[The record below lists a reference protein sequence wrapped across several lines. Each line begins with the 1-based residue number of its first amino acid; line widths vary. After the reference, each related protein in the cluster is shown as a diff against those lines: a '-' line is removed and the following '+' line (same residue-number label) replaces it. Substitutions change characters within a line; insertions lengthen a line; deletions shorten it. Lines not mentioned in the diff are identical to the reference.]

1 MANNYYNKILK
12 ADGTV
17 LIDLTGDDV
26 NESDVARGKVF
37 HKRDGS
43 SATGTNDYDADTS
56 DADAIASE
64 LLLNKTAYV
73 NGSKITG
80 TMPNN
85 GAVSGTIS
93 DKNTPYTIPSGYHDG
108 SGTVD
113 ISSAEK
119 AKIIAGNIKDGVTI
133 LGVLGTYTGEGI
145 TSQSKNVTPY
155 LTAQQVL
162 PDQGYDFLSEVN
174 VAAITFTE
182 TPNAAGGITV
192 TIGAVAP
199 TP

>member
-1 MANNYYNKILK
+1 MAYNKILK

-17 LIDLTGDDV
+17 LMDLTGDDV
-26 NESDVARGKVF
+26 TESDVARGKIF

-73 NGSKITG
+73 NGSKIIG
-80 TMPNN
+80 SMPNN
-85 GAVSGTIS
+85 GAVTGAIS
-93 DKNTPYTIPSGYHDG
+93 DKNTPYTIPAGYHDG
-108 SGTVD
+108 SGEVD
-113 ISSAEK
+113 IAAAEK
-119 AKIIAGNIKDGVTI
+119 AKLINSNIKDGVTI
-133 LGVLGTYTGEGI
+133 LGVLGTYTGGGG

-155 LTAQQVL
+155 LTAQQIL

-182 TPNAAGGITV
+182 TPNAAGGVTV

>member
-1 MANNYYNKILK
+1 MAYNKILK

-26 NESDVARGKVF
+26 AESDVARGKIF

-73 NGSKITG
+73 NGSKIIG
-80 TMPNN
+80 SMPNN
-85 GAVSGTIS
+85 GAVTGAIS
-93 DKNTPYTIPSGYHDG
+93 DKNTPYTIPAGYHDG
-108 SGTVD
+108 SGEVD
-113 ISSAEK
+113 IAAAEK
-119 AKIIAGNIKDGVTI
+119 AKLISSNIKDGVTI
-133 LGVLGTYTGEGI
+133 LGVLGTYTGGGG

-155 LTAQQVL
+155 LTAQQIL
-162 PDQGYDFLSEVN
+162 PDQGYDYLSEVN

-182 TPNAAGGITV
+182 TPNAAGGVTV